1 MGWARSG
8 EGQMGEA
15 RDKVD
20 RKKGGDRHMGGA
32 RGTVG
37 REKGGEDQKWGET
50 EVDSTIWVGSDWRR
64 PYW

>member
-1 MGWARSG
+1 MGENWSGTEMGWARSG
-8 EGQMGEA
+8 EGQ
-15 RDKVD
+15 
-20 RKKGGDRHMGGA
+20 MGGA

-50 EVDSTIWVGSDWRR
+50 EVDSTIWVGPDWRR